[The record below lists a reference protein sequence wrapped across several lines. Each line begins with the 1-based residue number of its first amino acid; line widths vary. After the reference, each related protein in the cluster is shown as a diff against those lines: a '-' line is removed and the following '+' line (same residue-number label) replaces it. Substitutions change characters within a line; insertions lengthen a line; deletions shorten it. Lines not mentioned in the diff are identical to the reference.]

1 MYNNRP
7 HRLICR
13 MIIVALA
20 LMFMASMTRAGE
32 IGHFNG
38 GIMNIRDYRLPAPG
52 FYAVAYNYFYS
63 AKKVN
68 DANGNQ
74 ITSFTINNQTIG
86 VSTDLNAYALVP
98 ALMWV
103 TDIKSIGLRYG
114 VFVSQALTNSDL
126 NVDLTSAFGNR
137 SFGTSAS
144 FGLGDMFVSPF
155 WVAKSVS
162 DWDFGLSYGF
172 YAPDGR
178 YATAVINI
186 PGLGARTIE
195 SSDNIGLGF
204 WTHQFQGIISWALPD
219 KGTAANVA
227 LTYELNTKKK
237 DFDLTPGN
245 VFTLNYGIS
254 QYLPLTH
261 DQTLLLEL
269 GPTGY
274 NSWQV
279 TEDKGSAASA
289 TLDNVSALGGQ
300 VGLTYVP
307 LKMGFNVLAF
317 FSYAA
322 RDRPQGPSF
331 SLNLSKMF

>member
-1 MYNNRP
+1 M
-7 HRLICR
+7 CR
-13 MIIVALA
+13 AAVAALA
-20 LMFMASMTRAGE
+20 LTFIAGVALAGE

-38 GIMNIRDYRLPAPG
+38 GIMNIRDYRLPEPG

-74 ITSFTINNQTIG
+74 ITSFTAGGQTIG

-114 VFVSQALTNSDL
+114 VFVSQAMTNSDL
-126 NVDLTSAFGNR
+126 NVDLTSALGNR
-137 SFGTSAS
+137 SFGTSAG

-155 WVAKSVS
+155 WIAKSVS
-162 DWDFGLSYGF
+162 DLDFGLSYGF

-178 YATAVINI
+178 YSTEVINI

-204 WTHQFQGIISWALPD
+204 WTHQFQGIISWALPE

-245 VFTLNYGIS
+245 VFTLNYGVS

-279 TEDKGSAASA
+279 TADKGTAASA

-300 VGLTYVP
+300 IGLTYVP
-307 LKMGFNVLAF
+307 LKLGFNVLAF

-322 RDRPQGPSF
+322 QDRPQGPSF
-331 SLNLSKMF
+331 SLNLAKMF

>member
-1 MYNNRP
+1 MYR
-7 HRLICR
+7 HRLNRFMCR
-13 MIIVALA
+13 AAVAALA
-20 LMFMASMTRAGE
+20 LTFIAGVALAGE

-38 GIMNIRDYRLPAPG
+38 GIMNIRDYRLPEPG

-68 DANGNQ
+68 DAKGNQ
-74 ITSFTINNQTIG
+74 ITSFTAGGQTIG

-103 TDIKSIGLRYG
+103 TEIPSIGLRYG
-114 VFVSQALTNSDL
+114 VFVSQAMTNSDL
-126 NVDLTSAFGNR
+126 NVDLTSALGNR
-137 SFGTSAS
+137 SFGTSAG

-155 WVAKSVS
+155 WIAKSVS
-162 DWDFGLSYGF
+162 DLDFGLSYGF

-178 YATAVINI
+178 YSTEVINI

-204 WTHQFQGIISWALPD
+204 WTHQFQGIISWALPE

-245 VFTLNYGIS
+245 VFTLNYGVS

-279 TEDKGSAASA
+279 TADKGTAASA

-300 VGLTYVP
+300 IGLTYVP
-307 LKMGFNVLAF
+307 LKLGFNVLAF

-322 RDRPQGPSF
+322 QDRPQGPSF
-331 SLNLSKMF
+331 SLNLAKMF